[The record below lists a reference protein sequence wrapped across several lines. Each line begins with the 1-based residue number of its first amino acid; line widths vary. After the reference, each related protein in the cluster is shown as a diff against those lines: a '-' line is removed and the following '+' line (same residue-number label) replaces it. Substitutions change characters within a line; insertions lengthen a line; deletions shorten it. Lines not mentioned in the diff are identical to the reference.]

1 MITYKFIAG
10 DGTDSFAEFTEIKA
24 MSLKKAMI
32 SFNTKAGDAKDVV
45 VEWKSRKNNISFYKY
60 KLPYKTRKE
69 RKGKL

>member
-1 MITYKFIAG
+1 MREYTFVRG
-10 DGTDSFAEFTEIKA
+10 DGDKKVIEAR
-24 MSLKKAMI
+24 SLKKAMI

-60 KLPYKTRKE
+60 KLPYVTRKE

>member
-1 MITYKFIAG
+1 MITYKFITQ
-10 DGTDSFAEFTEIKA
+10 DKSQDIEA

-60 KLPYKTRKE
+60 KLPHVTRKE

>member
-1 MITYKFIAG
+1 MIEYKFITQGKAQ
-10 DGTDSFAEFTEIKA
+10 DIKA

-32 SFNTKAGDAKDVV
+32 SFNTKAGDSKEVV
-45 VEWKSRKNNISFYKY
+45 VEWKSRKKNISFYKY

>member
-1 MITYKFIAG
+1 MISYKFITQ
-10 DGTDSFAEFTEIKA
+10 DKSQDIEA

-32 SFNTKAGDAKDVV
+32 SFNTKAGDAKEVV

-60 KLPYKTRKE
+60 KLTYKTRKE

>member
-1 MITYKFIAG
+1 MIIYKFITQ
-10 DGTDSFAEFTEIKA
+10 DKAEDIKA
-24 MSLKKAMI
+24 LSLKKAMR
-32 SFNTKAGDAKDVV
+32 SFQTKAGDAKEVV

>member
-1 MITYKFIAG
+1 MITYKFITQ
-10 DGTDSFAEFTEIKA
+10 DKSQDIEA

-45 VEWKSRKNNISFYKY
+45 VEWKSRNNNISFYKY
-60 KLPYKTRKE
+60 KLPYVTRKE

>member
-1 MITYKFIAG
+1 MITYKFIVG

>member
-1 MITYKFIAG
+1 MITYKFITQ
-10 DGTDSFAEFTEIKA
+10 DKSQDMEA

-32 SFNTKAGDAKDVV
+32 SFNTKAGDAKEVL
-45 VEWKSRKNNISFYKY
+45 VEWKSRKGNVSFYKY

>member
-1 MITYKFIAG
+1 MITYKFITQNKSQ
-10 DGTDSFAEFTEIKA
+10 DIEA

-60 KLPYKTRKE
+60 ILQYKTRKE
-69 RKGKL
+69 RKRKL

>member
-1 MITYKFIAG
+1 MITYKFITQ
-10 DGTDSFAEFTEIKA
+10 DKAEDIKA
-24 MSLKKAMI
+24 LSLKKAMR
-32 SFNTKAGDAKDVV
+32 SFQTKAGDAKEVV

>member
-1 MITYKFIAG
+1 MITYKFITQ
-10 DGTDSFAEFTEIKA
+10 DKAEDIKA
-24 MSLKKAMI
+24 LSLKKAMR
-32 SFNTKAGDAKDVV
+32 SFQIKAGDAKEVV